1 MRIEIAAGADV
12 WRLSQNNKSFSQ
24 VTLGEGFSGPAQFL
38 PGAFCPAAIWFE
50 IDGTPYAIRSLD
62 NVIALS

>member
-1 MRIEIAAGADV
+1 MRIEITAGAEA
-12 WRLSQNNKSFSQ
+12 WRLSKDNKSFSQ

-50 IDGTPYAIRSLD
+50 IDGASYAIRSLD
-62 NVIALS
+62 NVIDLS